1 MTTQVFLIEW
11 DANQQATIRLNPTP
25 DAIASWQDT
34 EARRIMSGFY
44 ASEWRVERRTY
55 TEWLRVSIERALY
68 PPTVHRAHS
77 RVRRDRSIA
86 AQDARSAEARACR
99 NEWLWR

>member
-1 MTTQVFLIEW
+1 MTIRVFLIEW

-25 DAIASWQDT
+25 DAISCWQDT
-34 EARRIMSGFY
+34 EARSIMSGFY

-68 PPTVHRAHS
+68 PPTVHRVHS
-77 RVRRDRSIA
+77 RVHRDRSIA
-86 AQDARSAEARACR
+86 AQDARTANRIYGHF
-99 NEWLWR
+99 EWR